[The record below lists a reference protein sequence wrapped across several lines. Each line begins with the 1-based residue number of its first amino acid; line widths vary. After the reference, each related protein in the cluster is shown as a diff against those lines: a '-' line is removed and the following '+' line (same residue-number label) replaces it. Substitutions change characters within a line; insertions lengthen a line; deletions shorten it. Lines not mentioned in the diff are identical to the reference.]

1 MKRILVTGAAGMTGS
16 EVCEQATAAGWMVQP
31 LSRTDADITD
41 ARTFADLTRKFR
53 PDVVVNAAAYTA
65 VDRAEADADL
75 AMAVNCEGARNVAR
89 AAASAGAPIIHISTD
104 YVFNGEG
111 RSPYKPDA
119 RTDPVSVYGRTK
131 LAGEAAVQEENPNHV
146 IVRTSWVFS
155 HRGSNFVRTMLRL
168 GAERD
173 ELRVVEDQVGRPTS
187 AADLASA
194 LLIVARAI
202 AENPAL
208 AGVYHFA
215 NAGETSWFGFAQ
227 GIFEHARALG
237 ERHTP
242 RIVPI
247 PTSEFPNPA
256 RRPSYSVLDTASFS
270 ERFGVEPRSWQ
281 SAVRDT
287 VALSLR
293 NILARARA

>member
-1 MKRILVTGAAGMTGS
+1 L
-16 EVCEQATAAGWMVQP
+16 
-31 LSRTDADITD
+31 LADV
-41 ARTFADLTRKFR
+41 TRKFR

-65 VDRAEADADL
+65 VDKAEAEADV

-89 AAASAGAPIIHISTD
+89 AAASEGAPVIHISTD

-111 RSPYKPDA
+111 QSPYQPDA
-119 RTDPVSVYGRTK
+119 KTDPIGVYGKTK
-131 LAGEAAVQEENPNHV
+131 LAGEAAIQDENPNHV
-146 IVRTSWVFS
+146 IIRTSWLFS

-187 AADLASA
+187 ATDLASA
-194 LLIVARAI
+194 LLVVAQAI

-208 AGVYHFA
+208 TGVYHFA

-227 GIFEHARALG
+227 EIFEQAKSLG
-237 ERHTP
+237 ETHTP

-247 PTSEFPNPA
+247 PTSEFPTPA
-256 RRPSYSVLDTASFS
+256 RRPSYSVLDTTSFS
-270 ERFGVEPRSWQ
+270 ERFGVEPRNWQ
-281 SAVRDT
+281 PPVRDT
-287 VALSLR
+287 VALILR
-293 NILARARA
+293 NALARAQA

>member
-16 EVCEQATAAGWMVQP
+16 EVCEQATAAGWMVLP
-31 LSRTDADITD
+31 LSRADADITD
-41 ARTFADLTRKFR
+41 ARLLADVTRKFR

-65 VDRAEADADL
+65 VDKAEAEADV
-75 AMAVNCEGARNVAR
+75 AMAVNCEGARNVAS
-89 AAASAGAPIIHISTD
+89 AAASEGAPVIHISTD

-111 RSPYKPDA
+111 QSPYQPDA
-119 RTDPVSVYGRTK
+119 KTDPIGVYGKTK
-131 LAGEAAVQEENPNHV
+131 LAGEAAIQDENPNHV
-146 IVRTSWVFS
+146 IIRTSWLFS

-187 AADLASA
+187 ATDLASA
-194 LLIVARAI
+194 LLVVAQAI

-208 AGVYHFA
+208 TGVYHFA

-227 GIFEHARALG
+227 EIFEQAKSLG
-237 ERHTP
+237 ETHTP

-247 PTSEFPNPA
+247 PTSEFPTPA
-256 RRPSYSVLDTASFS
+256 RRPSYSVLDTTSFS
-270 ERFGVEPRSWQ
+270 ERFGVEPRNWQ
-281 SAVRDT
+281 PAVRDT
-287 VALSLR
+287 VALTLR
-293 NILARARA
+293 NALARAQA

>member
-31 LSRTDADITD
+31 LSSADADITD
-41 ARTFADLTRKFR
+41 ARMLADVTRKFR

-65 VDRAEADADL
+65 VDRAESEADV

-89 AAASAGAPIIHISTD
+89 VATAAGAPVIHISTD

-111 RSPYKPDA
+111 RSPYAPDA
-119 RTDPVSVYGRTK
+119 KTDPIGVYGKTK
-131 LAGEAAVQEENPNHV
+131 LAGEAAVREENPNHV

-173 ELRVVEDQVGRPTS
+173 ELRVVEDQIGRPTS
-187 AADLASA
+187 ATDLASA
-194 LLIVARAI
+194 LLIVAQAI
-202 AENPAL
+202 AENPGL

-215 NAGETSWFGFAQ
+215 NVGETSWFGFAQ
-227 GIFEHARALG
+227 GIFDQARALG

-247 PTSEFPNPA
+247 PTSEFPTAA
-256 RRPSYSVLDTASFS
+256 RRPAYSVLDTTTFS
-270 ERFGVEPRSWQ
+270 ERFGVEPRHWQ

-293 NILARARA
+293 NSLARAQA

>member
-31 LSRTDADITD
+31 LSRADADITD
-41 ARTFADLTRKFR
+41 ARMFADVTRKFR
-53 PDVVVNAAAYTA
+53 PDVVINAAAYTA
-65 VDRAEADADL
+65 VDRAESEPDV

-89 AAASAGAPIIHISTD
+89 AAASAGAPVIHISTD

-111 RSPYKPDA
+111 RSPYEPDA
-119 RTDPVSVYGRTK
+119 KTDPVSVYGKTK
-131 LAGEAAVQEENPNHV
+131 LAGEAAVQEETSNHV
-146 IVRTSWVFS
+146 IVRSSWVFS

-168 GAERD
+168 GRERD

-187 AADLASA
+187 ATDLASA
-194 LLIVARAI
+194 ILVVARAI

-208 AGVYHFA
+208 AGIYHFA

-227 GIFEHARALG
+227 GIFEQARALG

-247 PTSEFPNPA
+247 PTSEFPTPA
-256 RRPSYSVLDTASFS
+256 RRPPYSVLDTTSFS

-293 NILARARA
+293 NNPVRTQA

>member
-31 LSRTDADITD
+31 LSRADADITD
-41 ARTFADLTRKFR
+41 ARMFADVTRKFR

-65 VDRAEADADL
+65 VDRAESDGDV

-89 AAASAGAPIIHISTD
+89 AAASVGAPVVHLSTD

-111 RSPYKPDA
+111 GSPYEPDA
-119 RTDPVSVYGRTK
+119 KTDPVSVYGKTK
-131 LAGEAAVQEENPNHV
+131 LAGEVAVQAENPNHV

-173 ELRVVEDQVGRPTS
+173 EVRVVEDQIGRPTS
-187 AADLASA
+187 ATDLASA

-215 NAGETSWFGFAQ
+215 NAGETSWFRFAEE
-227 GIFEHARALG
+227 IFEQARALG

-247 PTSEFPNPA
+247 PTSEFPTPA
-256 RRPSYSVLDTASFS
+256 RRPAYSVLDTSSFS
-270 ERFGVEPRSWQ
+270 GNFGTEPRSWQ
-281 SAVRDT
+281 SAVHDT

-293 NILARARA
+293 NTLVRAQA

>member
-1 MKRILVTGAAGMTGS
+1 MTGS

-31 LSRTDADITD
+31 LSRADADITD
-41 ARTFADLTRKFR
+41 ARVLADVTRKFR

-65 VDRAEADADL
+65 VDRAESEADV
-75 AMAVNCEGARNVAR
+75 AMAVNCDGARYVAR
-89 AAASAGAPIIHISTD
+89 AAASAGAPVIHISTD
-104 YVFNGEG
+104 YVFNGKA

-119 RTDPVSVYGRTK
+119 KTDPIGVYGKTK
-131 LAGEAAVQEENPNHV
+131 LMGEMAVKDENPNHV

-168 GAERD
+168 GSERD
-173 ELRVVEDQVGRPTS
+173 ELRVVKDQMGRPTS
-187 AADLASA
+187 ATDLASA
-194 LLIVARAI
+194 LLLVARAF
-202 AENPAL
+202 AENPTI

-227 GIFEHARALG
+227 GIFEQARALG

-247 PTSEFPNPA
+247 PTSEFPTPA
-256 RRPSYSVLDTASFS
+256 RRPAYSVLDTATFS

-293 NILARARA
+293 HNLVRAQA

>member
-16 EVCEQATAAGWMVQP
+16 EVCEQATAAGWLVQP
-31 LSRTDADITD
+31 LAHADADITD
-41 ARTFADLTRKFR
+41 ARMLADVTRKFR

-65 VDRAEADADL
+65 VDRAESDADV

-89 AAASAGAPIIHISTD
+89 AAASAKAPVIHISTD

-111 RSPYKPDA
+111 HSPYEPGSK
-119 RTDPVSVYGRTK
+119 TDPASVYGKTK
-131 LAGEAAVQEENPNHV
+131 LAGEAAVREENPNHV

-155 HRGSNFVRTMLRL
+155 HRGANFVRTMLRL

-173 ELRVVEDQVGRPTS
+173 ELRVVEDQIGRPTS
-187 AADLASA
+187 ATDLGSA
-194 LLIVARAI
+194 LLIVALAI
-202 AENPAL
+202 AENPTL
-208 AGVYHFA
+208 TGIYHFA

-227 GIFEHARALG
+227 RIFEQARALG
-237 ERHTP
+237 ERHIP

-247 PTSEFPNPA
+247 PTSEFPTPA
-256 RRPSYSVLDTASFS
+256 RRPRYSVLDTTSFS
-270 ERFGVEPRSWQ
+270 DRFGVEPRSWQ

-293 NILARARA
+293 NNPVRAQA